1 MSYTSG
7 YGMNGAS
14 IASDGGLQR
23 RAHYDRQRSIHDI
36 FRDHA
41 HSDPDARALVFGGY
55 SLTYGEL
62 DRLSDALAA
71 YLLSCG
77 VGKGEVVALLVPRAL
92 STVVA
97 KLGILKA
104 GAAYL
109 PVDPAFPADHLAYV
123 IGECAPKVIFIDSVH
138 GPDIDLPAVGAGKV
152 VDLSALLPTLTAG
165 ISCTLPE
172 VGGADPAYVMYTS
185 GSTGRP
191 KGVVIPHRGIAR
203 LVLDQNYVLFDHED
217 VVLHTATI
225 SFDAATF
232 EIWGALLN
240 GSTLAGMPAG
250 SFSLAELS
258 NVIRENGV
266 TVMLLTTGLFNL
278 FADHAVGDLPSLRH
292 VFFGGEAGSVEHARR
307 FQNAHPGCRLTNA
320 YGPTEATVI
329 ATTFTIPAGFDAK
342 DLPIGSAIANTDL
355 LILDENMRPLAAGAE
370 GQLALA
376 GDGLAIG
383 YVNRPDLTAEKFV
396 TVETGEGG
404 EVRCYLTGDL
414 ATMGA
419 DGTLFF
425 KGRRDRQIKINGKRI
440 ELDEIEAALRRDPRV
455 LDAVVACH
463 EQGPSLKRIV
473 AYLHP
478 RSESDV
484 DNPGFLPAVME
495 KLRSA
500 LPAYM
505 IPSAAMVLK
514 EFPLTQAGKTDRA
527 KLPLPPVESA
537 KPEAPE
543 SRSEEILTRLW
554 QEALGATEIPV
565 DRNFFDL
572 GGTSLQ
578 LLKVHAGLETELGR
592 NVDVIALFKHP
603 TIRELARFLDGKT
616 PQASRAMTPDRR
628 AALQRRTVSNFR
640 RSST

>member
-1 MSYTSG
+1 
-7 YGMNGAS
+7 MNGAS

-123 IGECAPKVIFIDSVH
+123 IGECAPKVIFIDSAH

>member
-1 MSYTSG
+1 MSYTTG

-14 IASDGGLQR
+14 IAPDGEFR
-23 RAHYDRQRSIHDI
+23 RRVHYDRQRSIHDI

-41 HSDPDARALVFGGY
+41 HSNPDARALVFG
-55 SLTYGEL
+55 SSSFTYGEL
-62 DRLSDALAA
+62 DHLSDALAA

-123 IGECAPKVIFIDSVH
+123 IGECAPKVIFTDSAH
-138 GPDIDLPAVGAGKV
+138 GPDIQLPAAGAGKI

-240 GSTLAGMPAG
+240 GSALAGMPAG

-355 LILDENMRPLAAGAE
+355 LILDENLRPLPAGAE

-396 TVETGEGG
+396 MVESGDGDA
-404 EVRCYLTGDL
+404 VRCYLTGDL

-419 DGTLFF
+419 DGMLFF
-425 KGRRDRQIKINGKRI
+425 RGRRDRQIKINGKRI
-440 ELDEIEAALRRDPRV
+440 ELDEIEAVLRRDPRV

-478 RSESDV
+478 RNESDV

-537 KPEAPE
+537 KPEAPG
-543 SRSEEILTRLW
+543 SRSEEILTGLW
-554 QEALGATEIPV
+554 QEALGAAEIPV

-578 LLKVHAGLETELGR
+578 LLKVHAGLEAELGR

-603 TIRELARFLDGKT
+603 TIRELARFLDGRT
-616 PQASRAMTPDRR
+616 PQASRGMTPDQR
-628 AALQRRTVSNFR
+628 AALQRRTASNFR

>member
-1 MSYTSG
+1 MSYTTG

-14 IASDGGLQR
+14 IAPDGEFR
-23 RAHYDRQRSIHDI
+23 RRVHYDRQRSIHDI

-41 HSDPDARALVFGGY
+41 HSNPDARALVFGSS

-62 DRLSDALAA
+62 DHLSDALAA

-123 IGECAPKVIFIDSVH
+123 IGECAPKVIFTDSAH
-138 GPDIDLPAVGAGKV
+138 GPDIQLPAAGAGKI

-240 GSTLAGMPAG
+240 GSALAGMPAG

-355 LILDENMRPLAAGAE
+355 LILDENLRPLPAGAE

-396 TVETGEGG
+396 MVESGDGDA
-404 EVRCYLTGDL
+404 VRCYLTGDL

-419 DGTLFF
+419 DGMLFF
-425 KGRRDRQIKINGKRI
+425 RGRRDRQIKINGKRI

-478 RSESDV
+478 RNESDV

-514 EFPLTQAGKTDRA
+514 EFPLTQAGKTDRV

-537 KPEAPE
+537 KPEAPG
-543 SRSEEILTRLW
+543 SRSEEILTGLW
-554 QEALGATEIPV
+554 QEALGAAEIPV

-578 LLKVHAGLETELGR
+578 LLKVHAGLEAELGR

-603 TIRELARFLDGKT
+603 TIRELARFLDGRT
-616 PQASRAMTPDRR
+616 PQASRGMTPDQR
-628 AALQRRTVSNFR
+628 AALQRRTASNFR

>member
-7 YGMNGAS
+7 YGMNGAG

-23 RAHYDRQRSIHDI
+23 RAHYDRRRSIHDI

-41 HSDPDARALVFGGY
+41 NSDPDARALVFGSY

-123 IGECAPKVIFIDSVH
+123 IGECAPKVIFTDSAH
-138 GPDIDLPAVGAGKV
+138 GPDIELPAVGAGKI

-396 TVETGEGG
+396 TVETGDGG

-484 DNPGFLPAVME
+484 DNPAFLPAVME

-554 QEALGATEIPV
+554 QEALGAAEIPV

-616 PQASRAMTPDRR
+616 PQASRAMTPDQR
-628 AALQRRTVSNFR
+628 AALQRRTVSHFR